1 MSEFSTLLP
10 QAIEGLVHK
19 AAEMA
24 VGRQQEVLKK
34 LAVELEA
41 TAQAVHQLRMESLET
56 SKGIQANLKSI
67 EKALER
73 LLYRAG
79 PCDGIQQ
86 VAGAIHELSERVA
99 NGSRQTRAGFE
110 DLRALAKVYSDR
122 LEAKIQPSDAA
133 TGAASNVASEKL
145 IAYLATEY
153 CLGYNPE
160 EVVLKIGKHSAS
172 LAELFTEHRVT
183 CGAFITAYNPEG
195 TQQSAE
201 ANAQD
206 HAALLQ
212 RVVEFGHSFI
222 EGVGAGTTG
231 EWPLERSVFAYGMD
245 KASACAVGRQFH
257 QDAIV
262 WVGADAVPQ
271 LVLLR

>member
-1 MSEFSTLLP
+1 MSDFSALLP
-10 QAIEGLVHK
+10 KAIEGLVHD
-19 AAEMA
+19 AANTVVA
-24 VGRQQEVLKK
+24 RQQEALLPVLEQLKK
-34 LAVELEA
+34 
-41 TAQAVHQLRMESLET
+41 QLHEVTWLM
-56 SKGIQANLKSI
+56 
-67 EKALER
+67 ER
-73 LLYRAG
+73 LLEQG
-79 PCDGIQQ
+79 
-86 VAGAIHELSERVA
+86 GASGGEEKIAAAVRDMSERIA
-99 NGSRQTRAGFE
+99 HGNRQNRAGFE
-110 DLRALAKVYSDR
+110 DIRALAKVYSDR
-122 LEAKIQPSDAA
+122 LEAKLQLSNVA

-172 LAELFTEHRVT
+172 LAELFTEHRVS

-195 TQQSAE
+195 TQQSDE

-212 RVVEFGHSFI
+212 RVVELGHSFI

-231 EWPLERSVFAYGMD
+231 QWPLERSVFAYGMD
-245 KASACAVGRQFH
+245 KASACAVGRQFR

-262 WVGADAVPQ
+262 WVGPDAVPQ

>member
-1 MSEFSTLLP
+1 MTTTPLQQSMDTLIEHVANRVAERQLQVVVPKLADIEESLRKYSLVTDECRSTMAACRDMFQHICRLLEDRREVNTAP
-10 QAIEGLVHK
+10 WS
-19 AAEMA
+19 
-24 VGRQQEVLKK
+24 EVLHT
-34 LAVELEA
+34 LHRIA
-41 TAQAVHQLRMESLET
+41 
-56 SKGIQANLKSI
+56 
-67 EKALER
+67 
-73 LLYRAG
+73 
-79 PCDGIQQ
+79 D
-86 VAGAIHELSERVA
+86 VADR
-99 NGSRQTRAGFE
+99 GSRDSRAGFE

-122 LEAKIQPSDAA
+122 LEAKLQPSDAA